1 LNLNNNLINQL
12 HDLTKRV
19 NGVQYLWLDY
29 NLIERVEPLF
39 GLSHNFY
46 VLDLSY
52 NILSAV
58 QVRNLPDLELRLTC
72 NTNNFT
78 FECNTQ
84 LTDLRF
90 NRLQSHQI
98 TQKKILTS
106 ILLLDYNLLVDL
118 HFLSAETHIYHLKY
132 LSCSHNLISTI
143 NEDFFALAFNLE
155 KLDLSHNRIVYIP
168 NGFLSNKHTISH
180 VNLSFNMITKV
191 SAGAFHNMLGLQD
204 IRLFGNPITE
214 IPSGFVNL
222 SSQLK
227 SIEITLKHLQCP
239 NISGISNQIEE
250 IKFAGCEINIK
261 DFLGLDQLTSLSILS
276 ANITSMDFL
285 YHVKVSYL
293 AYLSLSGNII
303 KELDFAIFKFIPNVH
318 YLNLS
323 FNRIVTITKAQLPTT
338 YNLKSLDL
346 RGNGICNL
354 IQNYDSTGRQLSDYM
369 DNLIKKRSRQ
379 IDYNMSLPILN
390 LINNS
395 ALPQVLCL
403 HSMCIP
409 GKHIERIVRKQT
421 ISNPYG
427 YTCPAMYSKHNEFKY
442 SKIDRG
448 TSSTELLAKHVFP
461 CAEHMEIIDNG
472 GAGDL
477 FIFEIVRY
485 NVKSLILYNSNMYI
499 MESHICPL
507 YKLSELSLINV
518 SEIDNAIDRMSCLKS
533 LSKLDM
539 SFNRITEFSKLYD
552 ILLCAKLQIL
562 NLSFN
567 DIEYLKYVNETT
579 SQILSKSILEVLDLS
594 NNKLTL
600 LTIQWVLTPSLRVLN
615 CSYNQIRFVYF
626 GGALLDGN
634 ARLLSTLNLE
644 NNQNLTFE
652 QNIFDYLTG
661 LTEIDLSDTNLS
673 SDSLPE
679 NIVNLCKIY
688 LNRNSLWEYV
698 RFTCKYNSEY
708 EIYLSGNHIQN
719 AKAVRMFYFT
729 RVLDISYNLLR
740 DLLGFDC
747 KDISETKILNVSSN
761 MINTIDVSFSAI
773 MKFLEELDLS
783 NNPLKNIQRYD
794 IGIDTRLRKLILA
807 NSDLQ
812 EIAIN
817 ISLPWNVPSI
827 DLRKNSRIRRVN
839 VITKSIC
846 EYPLQLYITSL
857 CDISTR
863 NCPYSGEQLKRY
875 AFARWLQS
883 TNDNVDLIQINC
895 ANLHI
900 ITDSWICKSG
910 YKLLLHLECTGNN

>member
-1 LNLNNNLINQL
+1 
-12 HDLTKRV
+12 
-19 NGVQYLWLDY
+19 
-29 NLIERVEPLF
+29 
-39 GLSHNFY
+39 
-46 VLDLSY
+46 
-52 NILSAV
+52 
-58 QVRNLPDLELRLTC
+58 
-72 NTNNFT
+72 
-78 FECNTQ
+78 
-84 LTDLRF
+84 
-90 NRLQSHQI
+90 
-98 TQKKILTS
+98 
-106 ILLLDYNLLVDL
+106 
-118 HFLSAETHIYHLKY
+118 
-132 LSCSHNLISTI
+132 
-143 NEDFFALAFNLE
+143 
-155 KLDLSHNRIVYIP
+155 
-168 NGFLSNKHTISH
+168 
-180 VNLSFNMITKV
+180 M
-191 SAGAFHNMLGLQD
+191 
-204 IRLFGNPITE
+204 
-214 IPSGFVNL
+214 
-222 SSQLK
+222 
-227 SIEITLKHLQCP
+227 
-239 NISGISNQIEE
+239 
-250 IKFAGCEINIK
+250 
-261 DFLGLDQLTSLSILS
+261 
-276 ANITSMDFL
+276 
-285 YHVKVSYL
+285 
-293 AYLSLSGNII
+293 
-303 KELDFAIFKFIPNVH
+303 
-318 YLNLS
+318 
-323 FNRIVTITKAQLPTT
+323 
-338 YNLKSLDL
+338 
-346 RGNGICNL
+346 
-354 IQNYDSTGRQLSDYM
+354 
-369 DNLIKKRSRQ
+369 
-379 IDYNMSLPILN
+379 
-390 LINNS
+390 
-395 ALPQVLCL
+395 
-403 HSMCIP
+403 
-409 GKHIERIVRKQT
+409 
-421 ISNPYG
+421 
-427 YTCPAMYSKHNEFKY
+427 
-442 SKIDRG
+442 
-448 TSSTELLAKHVFP
+448 SSTELLAKHVFP
-461 CAEHMEIIDNG
+461 CVEHMEIIENG
-472 GAGDL
+472 DTGYL

-485 NVKSLILYNSNMYI
+485 NVKSLILYNSNLNI

-507 YKLSELSLINV
+507 YKLRELSLINV
-518 SEIDNAIDRMSCLKS
+518 SKIDNAIDRMSCLKS

-539 SFNRITEFSKLYD
+539 SFNKITEFSKFYD
-552 ILLCAKLQIL
+552 ILLNAKLQIL

-579 SQILSKSILEVLDLS
+579 SLILSKSILEVF
-594 NNKLTL
+594 
-600 LTIQWVLTPSLRVLN
+600 N

-634 ARLLSTLNLE
+634 ARLLSTLNLA

-652 QNIFDYLTG
+652 QNIFDHLTG

-719 AKAVRMFYFT
+719 AKTVRMFYFT
-729 RVLDISYNLLR
+729 RVLDISYNLLQ
-740 DLLGFDC
+740 DLLGSDC
-747 KDISETKILNVSSN
+747 KDISKTKILNVSSN

>member
-1 LNLNNNLINQL
+1 
-12 HDLTKRV
+12 
-19 NGVQYLWLDY
+19 
-29 NLIERVEPLF
+29 
-39 GLSHNFY
+39 
-46 VLDLSY
+46 
-52 NILSAV
+52 
-58 QVRNLPDLELRLTC
+58 
-72 NTNNFT
+72 
-78 FECNTQ
+78 
-84 LTDLRF
+84 
-90 NRLQSHQI
+90 
-98 TQKKILTS
+98 
-106 ILLLDYNLLVDL
+106 
-118 HFLSAETHIYHLKY
+118 
-132 LSCSHNLISTI
+132 
-143 NEDFFALAFNLE
+143 
-155 KLDLSHNRIVYIP
+155 
-168 NGFLSNKHTISH
+168 
-180 VNLSFNMITKV
+180 
-191 SAGAFHNMLGLQD
+191 
-204 IRLFGNPITE
+204 
-214 IPSGFVNL
+214 
-222 SSQLK
+222 
-227 SIEITLKHLQCP
+227 EITLKHLQCP

-261 DFLGLDQLTSLSILS
+261 DFLGLDKLTSLSILS

-346 RGNGICNL
+346 RGNGIWLISDFIYLFNKSTDYLNLNRNYNLTEIQFTDYLNNL
-354 IQNYDSTGRQLSDYM
+354 ITQKSW
-369 DNLIKKRSRQ
+369 Q
-379 IDYNMSLPILN
+379 IDYNISLPLFN
-390 LINNS
+390 LITHS

-409 GKHIERIVRKQT
+409 GKHIERVARKQT
-421 ISNPYG
+421 IRQHIFYKSNPYG

-442 SKIDRG
+442 SKIDWG
-448 TSSTELLAKHVFP
+448 MSSTELLAKHVFP
-461 CAEHMEIIDNG
+461 CVEHMEIIDNG
-472 GAGDL
+472 NTGYL

-485 NVKSLILYNSNMYI
+485 NVKSLILYNSNLYM

-507 YKLSELSLINV
+507 YKLRELSLINV

-634 ARLLSTLNLE
+634 ARLLST
-644 NNQNLTFE
+644 F
-652 QNIFDYLTG
+652 
-661 LTEIDLSDTNLS
+661 DLSDTNLS

-747 KDISETKILNVSSN
+747 KDISETKIL
-761 MINTIDVSFSAI
+761 
-773 MKFLEELDLS
+773 DLS

-794 IGIDTRLRKLILA
+794 IGIDTRLQKLILA
-807 NSDLQ
+807 NSDLH
-812 EIAIN
+812 EIDIN

-839 VITKSIC
+839 VITESIC

-895 ANLHI
+895 ENLHI
-900 ITDSWICKSG
+900 ITDSWNCKND
-910 YKLLLHLECTGNN
+910 YKLLLHLECTGDNQNIYY